1 MANALEKNEP
11 LESVWIDNSCIGA
24 SGLEI
29 LARSLVNN
37 KKLKKLHLSHNSFQS
52 LHPLICCTFNKDS
65 LVAIADSNLTLK
77 YVFLNRRYS
86 YECDEADIVLDTN
99 PKLLPLMCEMLG
111 ETSYLSTVFSALRD
125 LSSFVLMF
133 HENKDKESK
142 NHQMDVDFMCDKCFL
157 SRHVVYDFCFRL
169 NYVTDVMILH
179 LSSLQCCS
187 EIFIETCN
195 RDTHSKNDKR
205 KTPLRF
211 GILMI
216 LTQET
221 LIPTI
226 SSQKISSR
234 RQTEKTLSFNSYH
247 VQTIQDV

>member
-1 MANALEKNEP
+1 METKAQKFIEDTDCEYKSQGTGFEHQRIDASRAHNIPLLHTHQTKRMKKRDGAGGIKSLILGDNNIRDEGAISMANALENNEP

-65 LVAIADSNLTLK
+65 LVAIAGSNLTLK

-133 HENKDKESK
+133 HENKDKEFK
-142 NHQMDVDFMCDKCFL
+142 NHQMVVD
-157 SRHVVYDFCFRL
+157 Y
-169 NYVTDVMILH
+169 
-179 LSSLQCCS
+179 
-187 EIFIETCN
+187 IF
-195 RDTHSKNDKR
+195 
-205 KTPLRF
+205 
-211 GILMI
+211 
-216 LTQET
+216 
-221 LIPTI
+221 
-226 SSQKISSR
+226 
-234 RQTEKTLSFNSYH
+234 
-247 VQTIQDV
+247 